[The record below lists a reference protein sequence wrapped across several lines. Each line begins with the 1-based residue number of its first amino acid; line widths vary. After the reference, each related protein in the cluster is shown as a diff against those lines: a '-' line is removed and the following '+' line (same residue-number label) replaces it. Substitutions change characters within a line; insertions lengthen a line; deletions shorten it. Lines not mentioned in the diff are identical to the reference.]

1 MCMTCAI
8 HLQAFGNGTISHR
21 PARLAGDFACAGS
34 RRQERLA
41 VACHRFRCQF
51 GAQVCHTSEL
61 WTYMY
66 THTHIYAYIYTCM
79 HTYTHVH
86 THTCKSIRTRKD
98 VHACSIHT
106 YKQLKSTRTQTRIHV
121 CTHTYTH
128 IYIYTYI
135 HTYLHKHIHPYMHAR
150 IHADKCVCV
159 RQRWMAPFLTT

>member
-1 MCMTCAI
+1 MVQFRTGQPASQAISRVLDLEGKSALQWLVTGSDANLELRCAT
-8 HLQAFGNGTISHR
+8 LR
-21 PARLAGDFACAGS
+21 K
-34 RRQERLA
+34 
-41 VACHRFRCQF
+41 
-51 GAQVCHTSEL
+51 L

-159 RQRWMAPFLTT
+159 RQRWMAPFLTTWSCNDLWAC